1 MQEETLNPVEEKPI
15 ATIQMTFEQLLETK
29 LQEETKT
36 EPIQDTKESKPKRE
50 FLRKGSNSGLSKE
63 R

>member
-15 ATIQMTFEQLLETK
+15 AAIQMTFEQLLETK